1 MRNDRPDYRPS
12 FIAVPLAIPVAIA
25 YRSTARRPVSDSRG
39 KKRPYQNR
47 LSLAVLCRYARA
59 YWTDRLAGNGAR
71 TDSIRRHRG
80 AETLAHATPD
90 RDTARTARD
99 TNHKLGNLYP
109 AAYSYRVSHL
119 HTHTD
124 RNADPDRDA
133 DSDLYTLSDFDARA
147 HLHAPIFAI
156 TNG

>member
-1 MRNDRPDYRPS
+1 ME
-12 FIAVPLAIPVAIA
+12 IACGG
-25 YRSTARRPVSDSRG
+25 TARRPVSDSRG
-39 KKRPYQNR
+39 KKRPYRNR
-47 LSLAVLCRYARA
+47 LLMAVLYCGDRDN
-59 YWTDRLAGNGAR
+59 WTDRLAGNGAR

-133 DSDLYTLSDFDARA
+133 DSDLHALSDLHTRA
-147 HLHAPIFAI
+147 HLHTIIQNI
-156 TNG
+156 TYRGFENA

>member
-47 LSLAVLCRYARA
+47 LLMAVLYCGDRDN
-59 YWTDRLAGNGAR
+59 WTDRLAGNGAR

-80 AETLAHATPD
+80 AETLAHAPTHRDRD
-90 RDTARTARD
+90 RDTARAA
-99 TNHKLGNLYP
+99 GNLD
-109 AAYSYRVSHL
+109 AAVNL
-119 HTHTD
+119 HSL
-124 RNADPDRDA
+124 P
-133 DSDLYTLSDFDARA
+133 DLYAHPAHYNLDA
-147 HLHAPIFAI
+147 HLRDYTYLYVDALPDLYAISGGVSVIYTFAHR
-156 TNG
+156 